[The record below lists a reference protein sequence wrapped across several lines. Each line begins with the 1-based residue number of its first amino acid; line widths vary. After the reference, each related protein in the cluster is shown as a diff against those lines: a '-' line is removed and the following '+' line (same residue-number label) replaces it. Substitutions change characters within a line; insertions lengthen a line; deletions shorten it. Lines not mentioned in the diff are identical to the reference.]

1 MKQKSILYL
10 ILLGS
15 MIAAFFL
22 FTGGITDSNNEGAPV
37 LSSFTIGTSSP
48 VIYAKIPFSILAF
61 NDHYKESDD
70 HCVVTYNTARD
81 LVGSLVITQGATVVN
96 SSNFY
101 FVSETGEKG
110 KGKGFTGTFVDTV
123 IINNA
128 GTYTATAKFYDSQ
141 ATQTKNTSTLTMTF
155 TVGDGSEI
163 PLSAGTYRLSTF
175 TAACASS
182 TQPPYTYTN
191 TSASNT
197 LVINPDGLTASLN
210 INMQMGSNVLTQ
222 YPCLGDSSYNYNAS
236 GNFSV
241 VKENGVKYLKIE
253 YENSAFVNF
262 NFSYDGTNLTLNYSK
277 NGSNYVLN
285 FVKQ

>member
-1 MKQKSILYL
+1 MKQKSIFYL

-15 MIAAFFL
+15 MILTFFM
-22 FTGGITDSNNEGAPV
+22 FTGGITDTTYNFAAPT
-37 LSSFTIGTSSP
+37 LSSFAVGTSSP
-48 VIYAKIPFSILAF
+48 IIYDKLPFSISAL
-61 NDHYKESDD
+61 NHHYKHNCDD
-70 HCVVTYNTARD
+70 EYYTARD
-81 LVGSLVITQGATVVN
+81 LVGSLTITQGTAVVDT
-96 SSNFY
+96 SSFI
-101 FVSETGEKG
+101 FVSETGGDKNG
-110 KGKGFTGTFVDTV
+110 YTGSFADSVV
-123 IINNA
+123 MNNA
-128 GTYTATAKFYDSQ
+128 GTYTATATFYDSQ
-141 ATQTKNTSTLTMTF
+141 DPDKEKSTMTLQF
-155 TVGDGSEI
+155 TVGLGSEI
-163 PLSAGTYRLSTF
+163 PLSAGTYQLSTF

-241 VKENGVKYLKIE
+241 VKENGAKYLKIE
-253 YENSAFVNF
+253 YENSAYVNF
-262 NFSYDGTNLTLNYSK
+262 NFSFDGTNLGLNYSK